1 MKNKKKEKAPI
12 LYEKFKK
19 EKEDKPLE
27 YPKPETKKNV
37 LKILG
42 DMLIIFILMG
52 MIFLSAIGTVTLIN
66 PVLKNIIW
74 ECIYQCGR

>member
-1 MKNKKKEKAPI
+1 MKNKKEEKAPI

-27 YPKPETKKNV
+27 YPKSKPKKNI
-37 LKILG
+37 LKILV

-52 MIFLSAIGTVTLIN
+52 MIFLSVIGTMTLIN
-66 PVLKNIIW
+66 PIQRNIFV
-74 ECIYQCGR
+74 EYIYR